1 MEKYNDLLY
10 NDNINNW
17 VRIKGRIKRRHMMSS
32 NNNFLLKIHMEEDN
46 NITEIYLNKERRS
59 FTFINDECVSDLIIP
74 EFKITSLNMI
84 LENISDT
91 NTNDTYYAE
100 YDKDDQ
106 LIREYDKDKINILND
121 MITKISINDFLD
133 YYNNIKMNDYYIDN
147 VIDSYNCV
155 LPNEMKKIISYT
167 TNGVAFSGE
176 EKIYLMSHDSITNYN
191 KEIANFI
198 PLMNVNDNSCIGYDY
213 KDSLYKEYKE
223 KELIKETRT
232 LEEMIKTETKKEKEV
247 KEDIELLYTEEELEN
262 VKAEKNESIILENNK
277 QIENAE
283 NTEDEY
289 GNTIKNIDYQL
300 EKLSNG
306 IIVKEKEVS
315 KTKEEIVE
323 NKSNLETE
331 KESLEKRIEF
341 EIEKLK
347 YEKKQAEKLVKEDKI
362 GKTAEDLL
370 EKLSKEIDNLEELKT
385 KVSTENIE
393 ITENLEEK
401 GEKILHELSNEIKLA
416 NKERKNKKDQIER
429 IEFEKEKLKHEKK
442 QADKLVKD
450 DKIGKTAE
458 DLLEKLS
465 KEIDNLEELKTKVS
479 TENIEIH
486 ENLEEKGEK
495 ILHELS
501 NEIKLVHNKNKD
513 KVVENTP
520 SSESE
525 KKIIEKNDS
534 SMKLIND
541 ERKKIVEKAKNI
553 KENKIQNSR
562 EKEKFEKRLDF
573 EIEKLEY
580 ERKKA
585 EKLILSEG
593 IGKTAELIL
602 EDLST
607 EIANLKK
614 IKLEN
619 KISDITIIAKSEEKS
634 KQILRDLEN
643 EIKKINKQ
651 KKNNKEKS
659 EQVKTEIE
667 KLKYE
672 KKQAEKL
679 IIKDELGK
687 KAKEILEELNQEIR
701 SLEELNTSIL
711 NENVEIPKNLGESG
725 NEILCRLASEIELV
739 NKERK
744 LKQEKIERVN
754 FEIKKLNNEKKQAQK
769 LIVKDELGQSAED
782 ILNKLSKE
790 IDDLEE
796 IKTRIFNENIEIP
809 ENLGEKAE
817 EILHEL
823 ANEIKLVNKEKRFK
837 EEKIERVN
845 FEIKKLKHE
854 KKEAEKLVLEDEIG
868 KTAEEILEELNQEI
882 GKLEEI
888 KTKIKTDNIDVPKD
902 LGQSGIKTL
911 HKLTDEIKIVNRER
925 RENEEKIERI
935 NFEIKKLKFENK
947 QATKLVLSEKIG
959 NTAEDLL
966 KQLGDE
972 ISKLESLKEQILIEK
987 IELPKKI
994 SKSGFDILKK
1004 LSDEIEKVR
1013 EERDE
1018 EKAKKKAE
1026 KEQKLKE
1033 EQKEFLVLNEMINK
1047 SIFNGLDNYKINLND
1062 THKLIIEHLPYYEI
1076 TNSFDVIQIPEIEV
1090 DKLTLIP
1097 QAEIDFGKIK
1107 LTVHSLNNNKVD
1119 LLVCAA
1125 NSIVDKD
1132 NNRIKK
1138 GTHLLLDLKNE
1149 IILRL
1154 NKKGVMETWSLK
1166 MEKSTFE
1173 KELRNIDYGKM
1184 MNIISE
1190 LDSYKKLGN
1199 LEKYEMQKSV
1209 MLFIYFIMNNKDF
1222 NKLKEIYR
1230 ILEKE
1235 PSLYEE
1241 FITKYNIICSLEG
1254 KNKLATYEQK
1264 KGFVTKL
1271 NYIKGLIDAKWLDYP
1286 RYIFNAHNY
1295 FANDDFLEDFI
1306 EELNATLTEK
1316 DFYNYLKKLFKEY
1329 EMFENLDEEGCN
1341 NLDKCLEYLSVLY
1354 KYYPNIGEDN
1364 KYKIEKTFMIGA
1376 EEEDIALLISKLCR
1390 RGITDYAAFVE
1401 YDVMMK
1407 EKYRLGQLT
1416 YPIYSENFNIE
1427 EIRNG
1432 GEDDEY

>member
-121 MITKISINDFLD
+121 MITKMSINDFLD

-393 ITENLEEK
+393 I
-401 GEKILHELSNEIKLA
+401 
-416 NKERKNKKDQIER
+416 
-429 IEFEKEKLKHEKK
+429 
-442 QADKLVKD
+442 
-450 DKIGKTAE
+450 
-458 DLLEKLS
+458 
-465 KEIDNLEELKTKVS
+465 
-479 TENIEIH
+479 H

-562 EKEKFEKRLDF
+562 EKKKFEKRLDF

>member
-347 YEKKQAEKLVKEDKI
+347 YEKKQAEKLVKE
-362 GKTAEDLL
+362 
-370 EKLSKEIDNLEELKT
+370 
-385 KVSTENIE
+385 
-393 ITENLEEK
+393 
-401 GEKILHELSNEIKLA
+401 
-416 NKERKNKKDQIER
+416 
-429 IEFEKEKLKHEKK
+429 
-442 QADKLVKD
+442 

>member
-1 MEKYNDLLY
+1 
-10 NDNINNW
+10 
-17 VRIKGRIKRRHMMSS
+17 MSS

-347 YEKKQAEKLVKEDKI
+347 YEKKQAEKLVKE
-362 GKTAEDLL
+362 
-370 EKLSKEIDNLEELKT
+370 
-385 KVSTENIE
+385 
-393 ITENLEEK
+393 
-401 GEKILHELSNEIKLA
+401 
-416 NKERKNKKDQIER
+416 
-429 IEFEKEKLKHEKK
+429 
-442 QADKLVKD
+442 